1 MKMIKRLFLL
11 ATLSASAG
19 MVQAAPNIQEQL
31 DGATAKCRIVGAM
44 ADIQAGIVQRDHGEK
59 SPKYKAAVEKSFKDA
74 QACVDREKLAIK
86 PNVKGA
92 IEAAPDLKPEIMDAY
107 GKWLSYM
114 DWMATPHEISA
125 ESPESRNF
133 TDASNR
139 LKAAIELR

>member
-11 ATLSASAG
+11 ATLSAGAG
-19 MVQAAPNIQEQL
+19 LVQAAPNIQEQL
-31 DGATAKCRIVGAM
+31 DGASAKCRIEGAM

-59 SPKYKAAVEKSFKDA
+59 SPQYKAAVEKSSKDA

-92 IEAAPDLKPEIMDAY
+92 IEATPDLKPEIMDAY